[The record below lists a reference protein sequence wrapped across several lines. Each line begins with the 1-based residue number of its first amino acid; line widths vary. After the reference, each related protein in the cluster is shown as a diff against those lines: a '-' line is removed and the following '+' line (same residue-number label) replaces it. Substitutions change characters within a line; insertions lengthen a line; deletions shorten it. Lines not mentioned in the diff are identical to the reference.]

1 LPSACGRRFL
11 RAAVE
16 EGAMALGKWFG
27 RLLGGGGKSE
37 ASRAAAE
44 VVEHNGFLIYPAPV
58 RQGGQFLTAGTIAKD
73 YPDGRKEH
81 RFVRADTHGSEEDAK
96 RLMVQKAQRLIDE
109 MGDRLFG

>member
-1 LPSACGRRFL
+1 
-11 RAAVE
+11 
-16 EGAMALGKWFG
+16 MALGRLFG
-27 RLLGGGGKSE
+27 RLFGGGGGETAAPRGE
-37 ASRAAAE
+37 A
-44 VVEHNGFLIYPAPV
+44 VEHSGFLIYPQPI

-109 MGDRLFG
+109 LGDRLFA